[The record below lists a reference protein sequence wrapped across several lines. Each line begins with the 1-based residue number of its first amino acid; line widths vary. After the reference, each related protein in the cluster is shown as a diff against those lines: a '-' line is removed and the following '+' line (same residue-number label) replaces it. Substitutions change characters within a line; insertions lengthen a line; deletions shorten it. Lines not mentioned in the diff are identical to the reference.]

1 MKTIRTG
8 NIYKIYDNDMKTY
21 DGLPV
26 QCYKVRFDGMSGFY
40 LEKHAGLDTR
50 EEKIYGS
57 HKEKVD
63 KVLKNFESFQRSMG
77 VILSGDKGIGKSLCA
92 RLMAQEAIKKGLPVL
107 IVDNCYPE
115 ITGFLENIE
124 QEVVVIFDEF
134 DKTFGMGGIGR
145 KVENLPQNNLLSL
158 FDGISQGKKLYII
171 TCNEVFCLSSYLINR
186 PGRFH
191 YHFRFE
197 YPSATEI
204 REYMEDKLHEEYYKE
219 IEKVITF
226 SEKINLNYDCLR
238 AIAFE
243 LNTGEPFEKAIRDLN
258 ILNMNE
264 ASYNLSL
271 CFEDGSK
278 LEEKD
283 VRLDLFSDSEESVY
297 FCEDGRHILDVE
309 FNPRDCMYDM
319 QKRMNIIRGEDLKME
334 FNDRFDNRRFLKL
347 KVSYLAITKKAEK
360 QLHYAA

>member
-8 NIYKIYDNDMKTY
+8 NIYKIYDSDMKTY

-40 LEKHAGLDTR
+40 LEKHAELDTN
-50 EEKIYGS
+50 EEKIYGN
-57 HKEKVD
+57 HKEKVE
-63 KVLKNFESFQRSMG
+63 KVLKNFAAFQRSMG

-92 RLMAQEAIKKGLPVL
+92 RLMAQEAVKRGLPVL
-107 IVDNCYPE
+107 IVDNSYPE
-115 ITGFLENIE
+115 IAGFLETIE

-134 DKTFGMGGIGR
+134 DKTFGTGGIGL
-145 KVENLPQNNLLSL
+145 KAENGPQNSMLSL

-171 TCNEVFCLSSYLINR
+171 TCNEVFRLNSYLVNR

-197 YPSATEI
+197 YPSAMEI
-204 REYMEDKLHEEYYKE
+204 REYMEDKLDASYYKE

-258 ILNMNE
+258 ILNMHE
-264 ASYNLSL
+264 AAYNLTL
-271 CFEDGSK
+271 YFEDGSR

-283 VRLDLFSDSEESVY
+283 VRLDLFSDSQETVF
-297 FCEDGRHILDVE
+297 FCEDGRHVLDVE
-309 FNPRDCMYDM
+309 FNPRACVYDM
-319 QKRMNIIRGEDLKME
+319 QKCMNIIRGEDIEVE
-334 FNDRFDNRRFLKL
+334 FNDRFEDSRFRKL
-347 KVSYLAITKKAEK
+347 KVNYMSITKQAEK
-360 QLHYAA
+360 QLHYTA